1 MKKLSFSNVMLW
13 VGLAFIYL
21 PMLIMVIYSFNA
33 SKLVTVWGGWSIK
46 WYAGLL
52 DNSQLMGSV
61 GRSLEI
67 ALYTA
72 VAAVAL
78 GTLAAFVLTR
88 VTRFKGRTLF
98 GGLVTAPLVMPE
110 VITGLSLLLL
120 FVAMAQLIGW
130 PQERGIVTIWIA
142 HTTFCSAY
150 VAVVVSARL
159 RELDLSIEEA
169 AMDLGAKP
177 WKVFF
182 LITIPMIAP
191 SLAAGGMMSFAL
203 SLDDLVL
210 ASFVSGPG
218 STTLPMEVF
227 SAVRLGVNSDEDLL
241 GGFVEHAFIAG
252 KAIVHPLPRGGV
264 APEGWNPLFAEK
276 VRDVVLNGVSV
287 FSLADAHRA
296 GARMLA
302 EGPVRAKLAEACGGL
317 GQYVAHDLDELDA
330 WLGGLEER
338 QLAQGLV
345 LEANLESI
353 VTHSVGQL
361 RVNGFLL
368 SYHGHQHQT
377 RNARGEL
384 VYAGSDLLVARGG
397 YAELLALDLAREVR
411 QAIEYAR
418 IFDTAAAIFFP
429 GCFASRRNY
438 DIAQGRDGNG
448 RERFGVLEQSWRVGG
463 ASSAEIAALEA
474 FRADPGLPAVRAAS
488 FEIHEDK
495 RLPDNSRVI
504 YRGPDEHGDFLL
516 KYAMTGEA

>member
-1 MKKLSFSNVMLW
+1 MKRWSFSSTMLW
-13 VGLAFIYL
+13 VGLLFIYL

-33 SKLVTVWGGWSIK
+33 SKLVTVWGGWSMK
-46 WYAGLL
+46 WYVGLL
-52 DNSQLMGSV
+52 DNSQLIGSV
-61 GRSLEI
+61 LRSLEV

-72 VAAVAL
+72 VAATAL

-227 SAVRLGVNSDEDLL
+227 SAVRLGVKPEINAIASLILL
-241 GGFVEHAFIAG
+241 SVS
-252 KAIVHPLPRGGV
+252 
-264 APEGWNPLFAEK
+264 LFT
-276 VRDVVLNGVSV
+276 
-287 FSLADAHRA
+287 FLAWYFTRQA
-296 GARMLA
+296 
-302 EGPVRAKLAEACGGL
+302 
-317 GQYVAHDLDELDA
+317 
-330 WLGGLEER
+330 EER
-338 QLAQGLV
+338 RKRAIQQAMEAMAQ
-345 LEANLESI
+345 EAS
-353 VTHSVGQL
+353 
-361 RVNGFLL
+361 
-368 SYHGHQHQT
+368 
-377 RNARGEL
+377 
-384 VYAGSDLLVARGG
+384 GSNWKPA
-397 YAELLALDLAREVR
+397 
-411 QAIEYAR
+411 QAA
-418 IFDTAAAIFFP
+418 
-429 GCFASRRNY
+429 
-438 DIAQGRDGNG
+438 
-448 RERFGVLEQSWRVGG
+448 
-463 ASSAEIAALEA
+463 
-474 FRADPGLPAVRAAS
+474 
-488 FEIHEDK
+488 
-495 RLPDNSRVI
+495 
-504 YRGPDEHGDFLL
+504 
-516 KYAMTGEA
+516 